1 MWSNLDNLI
10 ELIVIFHEFIVH
22 VLVFTLCK
30 SVNVQTEISV
40 GLCYHQI
47 EYWNH
52 ISGIVYNLAVQT
64 LVKLENVIAVYFE
77 YILVELPYFFQ
88 FGHVVALSD
97 VLLVIFVVIVLSD
110 FLKVVNE
117 VFQLHLDIICV
128 DVCPPDYLSVRTIL
142 STCHVVQ
149 QGSV

>member
-1 MWSNLDNLI
+1 MRSNLDNLI

-97 VLLVIFVVIVLSD
+97 VLLVTFVITILVDL
-110 FLKVVNE
+110 LKVVNE